1 MRNKSLTEIMI
12 RIARCVAAYI
22 VFMLALSLFDYCF
35 ITERNGEELITKAI
49 KSNVINVA
57 AALIFSTVYLTFAR
71 YDSLAYDEFTSNRG
85 KKFKLF
91 DDAVRVGGTFDFLLD
106 CIFLVVSSFLLPSP
120 AMFPLLIALDFTVRM
135 LARKE
140 WYGGKPYERSAVLP
154 LIRDLVLWTL
164 AFAFIAYI
172 SPSYVGIFGIVGWL
186 ALEHVY
192 VTLAVIFVPAIIYF
206 LVSYTVAFLKRISF
220 IKALKR
226 TCKTNGYK
234 LSKIKRPYFSI
245 LDVTDN
251 EDFTVEANGRTY
263 VCKLLSGKR
272 RSIPMIFSDDG
283 TAAYEH
289 GLGFGK
295 AKVVNY
301 YKSFSYELPNNGIK
315 CVIVTHHPR
324 KFFTETQ
331 GSTRQLHLGDR
342 FGGYNLLHPDAFLR
356 SVENNTL
363 I

>member
-1 MRNKSLTEIMI
+1 MRNKSPTEIMI

-22 VFMLALSLFDYCF
+22 VFILALSLFDYCF
-35 ITERNGEELITKAI
+35 ITERNGEELVTKTI
-49 KSNVINVA
+49 RSNIINVA
-57 AALIFSTVYLTFAR
+57 CALIFSTVYLTFAR
-71 YDSLAYDEFTSNRG
+71 YDSLAYDEFSSNRG

-91 DDAVRVGGTFDFLLD
+91 DDAARVGCTFDFLFD
-106 CIFLVVSSFLLPSP
+106 CIFLVVFSFLLPSP
-120 AMFPLLIALDFTVRM
+120 AMFPLLIALDFAVRM
-135 LARKE
+135 LARKG
-140 WYGGKPYERSAVLP
+140 WYGGKPYERSALLP
-154 LIRDLVLWTL
+154 LIRDLILWTI
-164 AFAFIAYI
+164 AFAFVAYI
-172 SPSYVGIFGIVGWL
+172 GPSYVGIFGIIGWL

-192 VTLAVIFVPAIIYF
+192 VTLAVIFIPAIIYF
-206 LVSYTVAFLKRISF
+206 IVSYAIAFSKRIGF

-226 TCKTNGYK
+226 ACKTNGYK
-234 LSKIKRPYFSI
+234 LSPIRRPYLSI
-245 LDVTDN
+245 LDIAEGEN
-251 EDFTVEANGRTY
+251 FTVEANGKTY
-263 VCKLLSGKR
+263 VCKLVSGKR
-272 RSIPMIFSDDG
+272 RSIPIIFSDDG

-301 YKSFSYELPNNGIK
+301 YKSFGYELPDNGIK

-331 GSTRQLHLGDR
+331 GSTRPLHLGDR

-356 SVENNTL
+356 GIETNTL